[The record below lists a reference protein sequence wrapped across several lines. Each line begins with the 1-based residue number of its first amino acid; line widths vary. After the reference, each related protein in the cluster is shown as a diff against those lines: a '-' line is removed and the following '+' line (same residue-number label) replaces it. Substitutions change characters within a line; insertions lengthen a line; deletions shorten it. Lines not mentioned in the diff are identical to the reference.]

1 MLKYVVVIRDYHL
14 QRPKVLSLQNFYFFF
29 FFSFWFFPLLQ
40 TLWFYCSI
48 YSHLNFHSIKNTI
61 MILSSDEHQTH
72 QKNFNFHSL
81 HPKLDSMSIGSSRS
95 NLASPLHFQQRA
107 ARVASPLPF
116 QQPYVP
122 YGSSHQVSSAV
133 TTHTRFNGFHRTN
146 LFVKSMWCLETIH

>member
-1 MLKYVVVIRDYHL
+1 MNLQWPFLNMLIFRSNRFRLTDLLTLSVI
-14 QRPKVLSLQNFYFFF
+14 
-29 FFSFWFFPLLQ
+29 FWFQFL
-40 TLWFYCSI
+40 
-48 YSHLNFHSIKNTI
+48 SIKKTI

-133 TTHTRFNGFHRTN
+133 TTHTRFNGFHTVDV
-146 LFVKSMWCLETIH
+146 F